1 MYSDDNYL
9 LFTIVIIAFIILT
22 ITVSQ
27 TCAGTFYGKM
37 NKFCCLFILITY
49 PFLVYIIIKSIENT
63 KKSKNNLNKQT
74 RYIINGLLLFLL
86 LIIWLIKLYQFI
98 PKLKLK
104 TSNNKLNNNIKTN
117 NKLNNNIKTNNKLN
131 NNIKTNNKLN

>member
-1 MYSDDNYL
+1 MYSDDNYY
-9 LFTIVIIAFIILT
+9 LFTIVIVAFIILT

-27 TCAGTFYGKM
+27 TCAGTFYGPM

-49 PFLVYIIIKSIENT
+49 PFLVYIITKSIENT

-86 LIIWLIKLYQFI
+86 VIIWLIKLYQFI
-98 PKLKLK
+98 SALKIK
-104 TSNNKLNNNIKTN
+104 NNRNNKLNNNIKNNRNNNIKNNSNNNRN
-117 NKLNNNIKTNNKLN
+117 NKLNNK
-131 NNIKTNNKLN
+131 